1 MYLTQTIHKALREKP
16 RETALICAD
25 ETLSWGQLGE
35 RVQRLAAALQ
45 GLGVKPGERV
55 AMLALNSNRF
65 VEYLYAVWWAGAVIN
80 PVNIRWT
87 AHEVAFS
94 LDDCDTRVLIV
105 DDAFAPLVP
114 RLRELSKS
122 LQTVVFCGSTPG
134 KQPAGALRYE
144 DLLADAVPVEDA
156 LRRSSDL
163 AAIMYTGGTTG
174 RPKGVMLSHQ
184 NMRINA
190 LASLTMR
197 PLPPTGAQQ
206 HMGMVVTPI
215 FHVAGCGLCL
225 ILGKRLNPSVIVPFF
240 DELAILQAIE
250 KYRVNELFLVP
261 TMIKRVIDHPRFAE
275 FDLSS
280 LRLLGYGASPIDS
293 TLLTQAMERLPPG
306 TEFSQAYGM
315 TELSPTIVIMGDA
328 EHRPGPQ
335 RERLL
340 RAAGKPLP
348 IAEVRV
354 VDGQDKELPPGQV
367 GEICARGPMTMLG
380 YWNRPEESAA
390 ALKGGWMH
398 TGDMGYFDEDG
409 YLFVVD
415 RLKDMIVSGGENIY
429 SAEVENAIAQLPQ
442 IAMCAVIGVP
452 DEQWGERVHA
462 AVVLH
467 EGQSLSAEAI
477 IAHCRE
483 QIAAYKCPRS
493 VEFRSELPLSAAGKL
508 QKFQL
513 RAPYWK
519 DKSRSIN

>member
-16 RETALICAD
+16 RETALICGS

-45 GLGVKPGERV
+45 DLGVQPGARV
-55 AMLALNSNRF
+55 AMMALNSNRF
-65 VEYLYAVWWAGAVIN
+65 VEYLYAAWWAGAVIN

-94 LDDCDTRVLIV
+94 LDDSDTRVLIV

-122 LQTVVFCGSTPG
+122 LQAVVFCGSAADKKPES
-134 KQPAGALRYE
+134 ALVYE
-144 DLLADAVPVEDA
+144 DLLRAATPREDA
-156 LRRSSDL
+156 LRRGGDL

-184 NMRINA
+184 NLLINA
-190 LASLTMR
+190 ITSLALR
-197 PLPPTGAQQ
+197 PPPQASQPQ
-206 HMGMVVTPI
+206 MGMVVTPI

-225 ILGKRLNPSVIVPFF
+225 ILGKRLNPAVIVPVF
-240 DELAILQAIE
+240 DELAILQSIE

-261 TMIKRVIDHPRFAE
+261 TMIKRVIEHPRFGE

-280 LRLLGYGASPIDS
+280 LRLLGYGASPIDA
-293 TLLTQAMERLPPG
+293 TLLTQAIERLPPG

-315 TELSPTIVIMGDA
+315 TELSPTIVSMGDA

-335 RERLL
+335 RARLL

-348 IAEVRV
+348 IAEVRI
-354 VDGQDKELPPGQV
+354 VDGEDNEVPCGQV
-367 GEICARGPMTMLG
+367 GEICARGPMVMQG
-380 YWNRPEESAA
+380 YWRRPEESEA

-442 IAMCAVIGVP
+442 VLMCAVIGVP

-462 AVVLH
+462 AVVLR
-467 EGQSLSAEAI
+467 EGQSISEQAI

-513 RAPYWK
+513 REPYWK
-519 DKSRSIN
+519 DKNRSIN